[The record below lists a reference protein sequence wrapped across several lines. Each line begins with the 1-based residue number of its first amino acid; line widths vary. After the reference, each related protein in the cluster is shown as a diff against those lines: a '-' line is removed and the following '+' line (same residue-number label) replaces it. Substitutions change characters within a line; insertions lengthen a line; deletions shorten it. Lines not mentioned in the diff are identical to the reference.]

1 MATEIGP
8 IFATADCRLDS
19 LAATETNPVAVAPEL
34 VLLYLFHFIS
44 FITTQQHDTMFRK
57 QMHKI
62 FKSREMSFK
71 SHKCFDIIS
80 FKLLSSRM
88 FKLKNIF

>member
-8 IFATADCRLDS
+8 TFATADCRLDS
-19 LAATETNPVAVAPEL
+19 LAATETDPVAVAAEL
-34 VLLYLFHFIS
+34 VLLYLF
-44 FITTQQHDTMFRK
+44 
-57 QMHKI
+57 
-62 FKSREMSFK
+62 EMSFK